1 MRLIH
6 TSDWHLGQHFYG
18 KSRANEHQQFL
29 NWLLTQVTTH
39 NVDAIIVAGDI
50 FDTTTPPSYAREM
63 YFDFIAK
70 LHQQA
75 CSLIILAGN
84 HDSVAML
91 TESKQ
96 VLAHLSTQVIAQA
109 GMDEKEQLVTLRDP
123 QGEVQALICAIP
135 FIRPR
140 DVLTSQAGQS
150 ASQKQGDLQQ
160 AISDYYQKNVAFAQK
175 QREALQANIPIIAT
189 GHLTTVGVTCS
200 ESVRDIYIG
209 SLAAF
214 PANAFPQ
221 VDYIAL
227 GHIHRGQ
234 KVAKNN
240 HIRYSG
246 SPIALSFDE
255 ANQEKQVLMVDFA
268 QGKLKDISPLVVPC
282 FQPLAMLK
290 TNLTDLVADIKVLMS
305 KFSTQLTNKQGKI
318 WLDIEINHSD
328 YLADLQQRIESLVDD
343 LPVEVLRVRREK
355 SPQQLA
361 TVIAENTTLNE
372 LSEIEVFEQRLTL
385 ETWPAEEDEQRK
397 QRLQQLYKQL
407 VNEVKTEP
415 KV

>member
-29 NWLLTQVTTH
+29 NWLLMQVTTH

-91 TESKQ
+91 VESKQ

-109 GMDEKEQLVTLRDP
+109 GMDEKEQLITLRDP
-123 QGEVQALICAIP
+123 QGKVQALICAIP

-268 QGKLKDISPLVVPC
+268 QGKLNDISSLMVPC

-290 TNLTDLVADIKVLMS
+290 TNLTDLVADIKALMS

-372 LSEIEVFEQRLTL
+372 LSEIEVFEQRLAL

>member
-29 NWLLTQVTTH
+29 NWLLMQVTTH

-91 TESKQ
+91 VESKQ

-109 GMDEKEQLVTLRDP
+109 GMDEKEQLITLRDP

-268 QGKLKDISPLVVPC
+268 QGKLNDISSLMVPC

-290 TNLTDLVADIKVLMS
+290 TNLTDLVADIKALMS

-343 LPVEVLRVRREK
+343 LAVEVLRVRREK

-372 LSEIEVFEQRLTL
+372 LSEIEVFEQRLAL

>member
-29 NWLLTQVTTH
+29 NWLLMQVTTH

-91 TESKQ
+91 VESKQ

-109 GMDEKEQLVTLRDP
+109 GMDEKEQLITLRDP
-123 QGEVQALICAIP
+123 QGKVQALICAIP

-268 QGKLKDISPLVVPC
+268 QGKLNDISSLMVPC

-290 TNLTDLVADIKVLMS
+290 TNLTDLVADIKALMS

-372 LSEIEVFEQRLTL
+372 LSEIEVFEQRLAL
-385 ETWPAEEDEQRK
+385 ETWPAEEDKQRK